1 MESQSESETQCQTE
15 NDNILL
21 ASLLS
26 TSKSQENLS
35 QDTLASV
42 NQDVSSSKVR
52 STKRASAANVS
63 AFIYLPFIL
72 IFHINHINHIFYI
85 H

>member
-35 QDTLASV
+35 QDTLVSV

-63 AFIYLPFIL
+63 AFILL
-72 IFHINHINHIFYI
+72 IFHINF
-85 H
+85 